1 MRWVLSVGVDVVREV
16 SGDRVEVSV
25 VGVGA
30 VEVGVGDEGWM
41 GASGVALDS
50 VCSMW
55 VSLGSVIVL
64 GCAVYSWVNMSELL
78 VSVCAYRANCSMP
91 GSRVGM
97 TSTGLSPTVSRSK
110 ESVSVAMLAGH
121 CPCFHRIQK
130 VVQAVA
136 GSVLETG
143 GRSGKQHPI
152 EGSRDAFVVS
162 WAKVVRKSVVR
173 RG

>member
-1 MRWVLSVGVDVVREV
+1 MRWVLSVVVDVVREV
-16 SGDRVEVSV
+16 SGDVVEVIV
-25 VGVGA
+25 VDVGAVGVG
-30 VEVGVGDEGWM
+30 VDDGGVM
-41 GASGVALDS
+41 GARGVALDS

-55 VSLGSVIVL
+55 VSLGSVIVR
-64 GCAVYSWVNMSELL
+64 GCAAYSWVNMSELL

-97 TSTGLSPTVSRSK
+97 TSTVLSPTVSRSK

-121 CPCFHRIQK
+121 CPCFHSIQK

-143 GRSGKQHPI
+143 GRSGKQHPQSPC
-152 EGSRDAFVVS
+152 GRYFPA
-162 WAKVVRKSVVR
+162 
-173 RG
+173 